1 MKTCR
6 RCLKAT
12 PSSKSTLFFK
22 SVQCRGSYLAIA
34 IHDRPCLRH
43 RAKKPSIQ
51 SPVKLVQQSSSMD
64 LQRVQTAR
72 RLIPLKSATSEEL
85 VLSTVKFSV
94 PVEVDYGESVR
105 IVGNHP
111 ALGAWDTMNGVELEW
126 TNGHV
131 WEKQICITPGEY
143 EFKCVIVRAQ
153 GISKWEPGPNRVL
166 KIEEGQT
173 TVEVG
178 CKWWHTGMNIISF
191 SDPFGVNKPI
201 RENGRSVVSN
211 RKETESK
218 ELHLVAAGHSVPHI
232 DKGEDKGEDA
242 FFVSTA
248 RNGVIGVADGVSS
261 WSKEGIDPSMYPK
274 GLMKEA
280 KKSVESK
287 GKKVFDARETM
298 MVAQN
303 KNTVIGSSTCIIAIL
318 DGNSLDVANVGDSE
332 LKIIRDG
339 KIVFSTKPQEHE
351 FNCPHQLA
359 YMDYTHGD
367 KAMDAEVYT
376 FKVSDGDILVVG
388 TDGIFD
394 NLWNEELEEVVEVSM
409 KGLDRSEFSAMATA
423 SAIAL
428 AAHQRAQDTKY
439 YSPWTADATRAAGQT
454 SEADELV
461 MERTDNPYLGGKMDD
476 CTAVVAFVTPKD

>member
-1 MKTCR
+1 MAMFGRSRSASRPENTNSR
-6 RCLKAT
+6 
-12 PSSKSTLFFK
+12 SVSTIT
-22 SVQCRGSYLAIA
+22 AIA
-34 IHDRPCLRH
+34 
-43 RAKKPSIQ
+43 
-51 SPVKLVQQSSSMD
+51 
-64 LQRVQTAR
+64 
-72 RLIPLKSATSEEL
+72 LIR
-85 VLSTVKFSV
+85 F
-94 PVEVDYGESVR
+94 
-105 IVGNHP
+105 
-111 ALGAWDTMNGVELEW
+111 
-126 TNGHV
+126 
-131 WEKQICITPGEY
+131 Q
-143 EFKCVIVRAQ
+143 CVIVRAQ

-166 KIEEGQT
+166 KVRDLRTNNIKTKVKIEEGQT

-201 RENGRSVVSN
+201 RGNGRSVSK
-211 RKETESK
+211 RKEAESK
-218 ELHLVAAGHSVPHI
+218 ELELVAAGHSIPHI

-242 FFVSTA
+242 FFVSSA
-248 RNGVIGVADGVSS
+248 RNGTIGVADGVSS

-287 GKKVFDARETM
+287 GIPGECFWSECLILGKKVFDARETM

-318 DGNSLDVANVGDSE
+318 DGNTLDVANVGDSE

-351 FNCPHQLA
+351 FNCPHQLT
-359 YMDYTHGD
+359 YTDYTHGD
-367 KAMDAEVYT
+367 KALDAEVYT
-376 FKVSDGDILVVG
+376 FKVSEGDILVVG

-394 NLWNEELEEVVEVSM
+394 NLWNEELEEVVEVST

-423 SAIAL
+423 NAIAL

-454 SEADELV
+454 GEADELV

-476 CTAVVAFVTPKD
+476 CTAVVAFVSPRN